1 MRRRR
6 PINQLLYYMN
16 YQFVPTGNNHKKIL
30 KKNHNEAI
38 FFFSG
43 FRAMACEWMSAVKET
58 ILKFEQS

>member
-16 YQFVPTGNNHKKIL
+16 YQFVPTGNNHKKKN

-43 FRAMACEWMSAVKET
+43 FRAMACE
-58 ILKFEQS
+58 